1 LRGNVSVAHRV
12 QTNTRATLSLIAV
25 FVLLVTLSARANAGP
40 NEDILSAAK
49 AGDLGKSEAAL
60 AAGASVNAV
69 DEKGLSPIGLAGL
82 TPLGLA
88 AAYGHR
94 NIAEFLLD
102 QGASIG
108 AKGGLGETP
117 LHVASEYGYADVAA
131 LLLKHGADI
140 DARDIVGATPLQWA
154 ALRGNVKVVE
164 LLIARGAIVNAQ
176 SSFGKTALHLAA
188 AAGHSEIAAF
198 LVAHGADLKIRNGD
212 GQTPLQEMRAS
223 SLDRATK
230 AKLAVTLGAKL
241 TPAYDRKPV
250 AAAMPPQPAAPQ
262 APSRVLPV
270 CTDVAGIARVIM
282 QANPGIG
289 PAVLASAIEKVQI
302 AMGCRQAPQKTECC
316 WIGSTTGQPAQPLP
330 MPPPIVGCVSN
341 GGITTCNNSSPTAP
355 LVTCLTI
362 GGITTCN

>member
-1 LRGNVSVAHRV
+1 MRKRFGCHRV

-25 FVLLVTLSARANAGP
+25 FVLLVTLSAQANAGP

-49 AGDLGKSEAAL
+49 AGDLRKAEAAL

-69 DEKGLSPIGLAGL
+69 DEKGLSPTGLVGL

-102 QGASIG
+102 HGASIG
-108 AKGGLGETP
+108 TKGGLGETP
-117 LHVASEYGYADVAA
+117 LHVASEHGYADVAA

-198 LVAHGADLKIRNGD
+198 LLAHGADLKIRNSD

-223 SLDRATK
+223 LLDRATK

-241 TPAYDRKPV
+241 KPAYDRKPV
-250 AAAMPPQPAAPQ
+250 ALPPPADPQ
-262 APSRVLPV
+262 APSRFLPA
-270 CTDVAGIARVIM
+270 CADVAGIARVIM
-282 QANPGIG
+282 QTNPSIG
-289 PAVLASAIEKVQI
+289 PAVLASAIEKVQT
-302 AMGCRQAPQKTECC
+302 AMGCRQPPQKTECC
-316 WIGSTTGQPAQPLP
+316 WSATGQPAQPLP
-330 MPPPIVGCVSN
+330 VPPPIVGCVSN
-341 GGITTCNNSSPTAP
+341 GGITTCNNSNPTAP